1 MGNREIKEKTM
12 KINPYLNFNGNC
24 GEAFQFYAKVLGG
37 KDLRIM
43 TFADAPPGMP
53 VSPETKNQVMHARFT
68 VGGDTIMGS
77 DAPGG
82 RYNKPQGYAV
92 NIGVES
98 PEEAERIFSALS
110 EGVTADMPLAET
122 FFARRFGMVTDRFG
136 THWMVICEKPM

>member
-1 MGNREIKEKTM
+1 M

-24 GEAFQFYAKVLGG
+24 AEAFRFYADVLGA
-37 KDLRIM
+37 KDLHVS

-53 VSPETKNQVMHARFT
+53 VPPEAKAQVMHARFT

-92 NIGVES
+92 SIGVEA
-98 PEEAERIFSALS
+98 PEEADRIFAALVR
-110 EGVTADMPLAET
+110 GRQCRHAH
-122 FFARRFGMVTDRFG
+122 R
-136 THWMVICEKPM
+136 